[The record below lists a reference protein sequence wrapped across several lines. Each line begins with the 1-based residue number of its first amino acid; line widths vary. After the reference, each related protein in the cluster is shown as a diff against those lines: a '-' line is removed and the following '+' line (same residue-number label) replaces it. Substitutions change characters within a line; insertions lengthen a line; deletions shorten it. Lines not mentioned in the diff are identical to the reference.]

1 MITLVVGI
9 TGLFIILWS
18 QYLRLYYARNNRAFR
33 KNVVAYFSGNLT
45 PSLETIQSLSIQQAN
60 PMLLPRKQ
68 QSLNKKLQEQTEN
81 ALLVIQSFLSTYDAN
96 QYTLKNLIYNLKDF
110 CNHAVNSKIPVVFI
124 SNITQQKLQSIV
136 EPPYANQVLLTFQE
150 LLLNMVKYTESAQI
164 QVQIQLTN
172 NQLDIRIQNAFA
184 LVPPTKLP
192 PLPTDPSIREV
203 FGIQKRSKE
212 FQALGGNLAF
222 FEDLE
227 GQICQMNIPL
237 R

>member
-1 MITLVVGI
+1 MVVAI
-9 TGLFIILWS
+9 LFIVLWS
-18 QYLRLYYARNNRAFR
+18 QYLRLYYARKNRAFR
-33 KNVVAYFSGNLT
+33 KNVVAYLSGNLT
-45 PSLETIQSLSIQQAN
+45 PSLETIKSLSVQLEN
-60 PMLLPRKQ
+60 PVLLVRKQ
-68 QSLNKKLQEQTEN
+68 QSLNKKLQEQTDN

-110 CNHAVNSKIPVVFI
+110 CNHAVNSKVPVVLI

-164 QVQIQLTN
+164 QIQIQLSKH
-172 NQLDIRIQNAFA
+172 QLDIRIQNAFA

-192 PLPTDPSIREV
+192 PLPDDPTNREI
-203 FGIQKRSKE
+203 FRITTIMKHFE
-212 FQALGGNLAF
+212 LLGGNFEYL
-222 FEDLE
+222 EDLE

-237 R
+237 K